1 MTDGDQ
7 NREPEPEAEL
17 ELRSRRTIYQ
27 HVRANPGIH
36 FRALLDELEYAQG
49 TLQYH
54 LRWLTDRGLLEESDD
69 GKYTRYYPA
78 EEFDEADQAV
88 MNALRREYARR
99 IVAHLAVE
107 GALSTAELSERLD
120 RSPSTVSWHLS
131 KLEDADLVTKERR
144 GRSVEYQLR
153 DPERVQYLYAVHR
166 RTFTDRV
173 VDRLFELWDSY

>member
-1 MTDGDQ
+1 MTDSD
-7 NREPEPEAEL
+7 PDADPPLEL
-17 ELRSRRTIYQ
+17 ESRRTIYQ
-27 HVRANPGIH
+27 HVRDNPGSH
-36 FRALLDELEYAQG
+36 FRALLADLEYAQG

-54 LRWLTDRGLLEESDD
+54 LRQLEAQGSLERSDD

-78 EEFDEADQAV
+78 EEFDAVDQAV

-107 GALSTAELSERLD
+107 GALSTADLSDRLG

-131 KLEDADLVTKERR
+131 KLEDADLVTKERQ
-144 GRSVEYQLR
+144 GRSVDYELR
-153 DPERVQYLYAVHR
+153 DPERVQYLYTIHR

-173 VDRLFELWDSY
+173 VDRLFDLWDSY

>member
-1 MTDGDQ
+1 MPGSDPDAD
-7 NREPEPEAEL
+7 PAL

-27 HVRANPGIH
+27 HVRDNPGIH
-36 FRALLDELEYAQG
+36 FRALLVALEYAQG

-54 LRWLTDRGLLEESDD
+54 LRRLETQGLLEKSDD

-78 EEFDEADQAV
+78 EEFDEEDQAV

-99 IVAHLAVE
+99 IIAHLAVE
-107 GALSTAELSERLD
+107 GALSTADLSDRLE

-131 KLEDADLVTKERR
+131 KLEDADLVTKERK
-144 GRSVEYQLR
+144 GRSVEYALC
-153 DPERVQYLYAVHR
+153 DPERVQYLYTVHR

-173 VDRLFELWDSY
+173 VDRLFDLWDSY

>member
-1 MTDGDQ
+1 MTDSDSD
-7 NREPEPEAEL
+7 EESAL

-36 FRALLDELEYAQG
+36 FRALLDDLEYAQG

-54 LRWLTDRGLLEESDD
+54 LRWLENRALLEESDD

-78 EEFDEADQAV
+78 ETFDEADQAV

-144 GRSVEYQLR
+144 GRTVAYELY
-153 DPERVQYLYAVHR
+153 DPERVQYLYTVHR
-166 RTFTDRV
+166 KSFTDRV
-173 VDRLFELWDSY
+173 VDRLFDLWDSY